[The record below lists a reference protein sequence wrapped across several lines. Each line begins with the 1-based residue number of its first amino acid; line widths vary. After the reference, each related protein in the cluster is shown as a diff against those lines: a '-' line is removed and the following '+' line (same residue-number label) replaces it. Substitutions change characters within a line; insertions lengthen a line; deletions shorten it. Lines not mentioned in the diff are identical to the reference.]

1 WNYVYADSVTT
12 CMTITG
18 GVTVSVPIL
27 SRGNI
32 CLTSGGHF
40 INPGSTSTAT
50 LIAGGTVTDTGG
62 SNIGTSSSPVAAV
75 EAAGCTSWNTDGSC
89 AATTSTS
96 CTVQQTTVVSVVP
109 GTGVCNGLQT

>member
-1 WNYVYADSVTT
+1 QPDGATGTYYASTSDGTTWHLVATGTMGAVSRTITANATPPSSQTTTEAGVWNYVYADSVTT

-50 LIAGGTVTDTGG
+50 LIAGGTV
-62 SNIGTSSSPVAAV
+62 
-75 EAAGCTSWNTDGSC
+75 
-89 AATTSTS
+89 
-96 CTVQQTTVVSVVP
+96 
-109 GTGVCNGLQT
+109 